1 MPITTTTTRTNGVDS
16 SLPSQ
21 RLLGKVAIVTG
32 GASGI
37 GEGIVRLFHQH
48 GAKICIL
55 DVQDKLG
62 QQLCESLSNDND
74 SNNICYIRCDVS
86 NEDEVSHAIEST
98 VKKFGTLDIMVNNA
112 GVMEPPSP
120 DIRDFNLQKFEKTMS
135 INAKGTFIGMKHA
148 ARIMIPNKKGTII
161 STSSMSSVIAGVAP
175 HAYTASKH
183 AIVGLTQ
190 NVAAELGKHGIRVNC
205 VSPYGVPTPL
215 ALSHMAKEQVTDEVI
230 AGLQKMTTMLGNLQG
245 VDLTVDDVA
254 NAVLF
259 LASDDAKYVSGTNLV
274 VDGGFSSVNHS
285 FGFFR

>member
-1 MPITTTTTRTNGVDS
+1 MSTNVADS
-16 SLPSQ
+16 SLPAQ

-37 GEGIVRLFHQH
+37 GEGIVRLFHKH

-55 DVQDKLG
+55 DVQDELG
-62 QQLCESLSNDND
+62 QQICESLSNDD
-74 SNNICYIRCDVS
+74 SNICYLHCDVS
-86 NEDEVSHAIEST
+86 NEDDVRQAIDFT
-98 VKKFGTLDIMVNNA
+98 VDKFSTLDIMVNNA
-112 GVMEPPSP
+112 GVMEPHNP
-120 DIRDFNLQKFEKTMS
+120 DIRTFDLNRFEKTMN

-148 ARIMIPNKKGTII
+148 ARIMMPNKKGTIV
-161 STSSMSSVIAGVAP
+161 STSSMASVIAGVSP

-215 ALSHMAKEQVTDEVI
+215 TFNQLPKEYVTDEVI
-230 AGLQKMTTMLGNLQG
+230 AGARKQITMKANLQG

-259 LASDDAKYVSGTNLV
+259 FASDDAKYVSGTNLL